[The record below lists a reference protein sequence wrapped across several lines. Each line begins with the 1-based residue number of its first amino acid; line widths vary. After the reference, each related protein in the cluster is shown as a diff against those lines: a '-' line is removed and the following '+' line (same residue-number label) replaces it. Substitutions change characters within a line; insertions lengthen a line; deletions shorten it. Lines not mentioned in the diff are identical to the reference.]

1 MSEAKFKKADKYEID
16 MCNGPIL
23 SKLIVFSVPVLL
35 QGILQLLFN
44 AADIVVVG
52 RFAGNTAL
60 AAVGA
65 TGSLVCLLLNL
76 FWGLATGTNVLV
88 ARFYGCSSENDV
100 KETVSTSLYT
110 AFFGGIF
117 LIFVGLFF
125 SRSMLIMMSTPED
138 VLDQAVLYMQIYF
151 AGMPAQLL
159 FTYLAAVLRAV
170 GDTKRPLYYLT
181 LSGIVNVA
189 LNLFF
194 VVVLEWDV
202 AGVAL
207 ATVLSQTIAT
217 VLIIRLL
224 VRLDAS
230 YGIDLKNLKFSK
242 DKFVKMMKFGI
253 PSGLQ
258 GCVFSISNVLI
269 QSSIN
274 SFGSVAVAGSTA
286 GANLE
291 DFVYTAMT
299 AVYQAA
305 LSFSSQNY
313 GTHNYK
319 RIKKIMWY
327 CLGLVAVVGIIFG
340 DGCVLFAN
348 PLLRIYTKDPE
359 VIAYGEIR
367 ILYICTL
374 YLLCGLMDVMTGTL
388 RGMGYTVMP
397 MIVSLAGACG
407 LRVIWIYT
415 VFAKFHTLDV
425 LFMSYPITWT
435 ITFITHFICFS
446 IVIRRKMRSNEQVI
460 VER

>member
-1 MSEAKFKKADKYEID
+1 I
-16 MCNGPIL
+16 
-23 SKLIVFSVPVLL
+23 
-35 QGILQLLFN
+35 
-44 AADIVVVG
+44 
-52 RFAGNTAL
+52 
-60 AAVGA
+60 
-65 TGSLVCLLLNL
+65 
-76 FWGLATGTNVLV
+76 
-88 ARFYGCSSENDV
+88 
-100 KETVSTSLYT
+100 
-110 AFFGGIF
+110 
-117 LIFVGLFF
+117 
-125 SRSMLIMMSTPED
+125 STPED
-138 VLDQAVLYMQIYF
+138 VIDQAVPYMQIYF

-181 LSGIVNVA
+181 LSGVINVI

-194 VVVLEWDV
+194 VIVLKWDV

-207 ATVLSQTIAT
+207 ATVLSQIVATI
-217 VLIIRLL
+217 LIIRLM

-242 DKFVKMMKFGI
+242 DKFGKMMKFGI

-299 AVYQAA
+299 SVYQAA
-305 LSFSSQNY
+305 LSFTSQNY

-340 DGCVLFAN
+340 DGCTLFAK
-348 PLLRIYTKDPE
+348 PLLRIYTKDPN
-359 VIAYGEIR
+359 VIAYGEVR

-435 ITFITHFICFS
+435 VTFLTHFICFS
-446 IVIRRKMRSNEQVI
+446 IIIRRKIRNSQQVI
-460 VER
+460 VEH

>member
-1 MSEAKFKKADKYEID
+1 MSEAKLKKADKYEID

-23 SKLIVFSVPVLL
+23 SKLIVFSIPVLL

-88 ARFYGCSSENDV
+88 ARFYGCGSEKDV

-110 AFFGGIF
+110 AFFGGIL

-125 SRSMLIMMSTPED
+125 SRPMLIMMSTPED

-151 AGMPAQLL
+151 AGMPAQLI

-181 LSGIVNVA
+181 LSGVVNVV

-207 ATVLSQTIAT
+207 ATVISQTVAT
-217 VLIIRLL
+217 ILIVRLL
-224 VRLDAS
+224 FRLDTS
-230 YGIDLKNLKFSK
+230 YSLDLKNLKFSK
-242 DKFVKMMKFGI
+242 DIFGKMMKFGI

-299 AVYQAA
+299 SVYQAA

-348 PLLRIYTKDPE
+348 PLLRIYTKDPN

-435 ITFITHFICFS
+435 VTFITHFICFS
-446 IVIRRKMRSNEQVI
+446 IVIRRKMRNSEQVI
-460 VER
+460 VEH

>member
-1 MSEAKFKKADKYEID
+1 MSEAKLKKADKYEID

-35 QGILQLLFN
+35 QGVLQLLFN

-88 ARFYGCSSENDV
+88 ARFYGCNSEKDV

-110 AFFGGIF
+110 AFFGGIL

-181 LSGIVNVA
+181 ISGVVNVI

-217 VLIIRLL
+217 ILIIRLL

-242 DKFVKMMKFGI
+242 DKFGKMMKFGI

-415 VFAKFHTLDV
+415 VFARFHTLDV

-435 ITFITHFICFS
+435 VTFITHFICFS

-460 VER
+460 VEH

>member
-1 MSEAKFKKADKYEID
+1 
-16 MCNGPIL
+16 
-23 SKLIVFSVPVLL
+23 
-35 QGILQLLFN
+35 
-44 AADIVVVG
+44 
-52 RFAGNTAL
+52 
-60 AAVGA
+60 
-65 TGSLVCLLLNL
+65 
-76 FWGLATGTNVLV
+76 
-88 ARFYGCSSENDV
+88 
-100 KETVSTSLYT
+100 
-110 AFFGGIF
+110 
-117 LIFVGLFF
+117 
-125 SRSMLIMMSTPED
+125 
-138 VLDQAVLYMQIYF
+138 
-151 AGMPAQLL
+151 
-159 FTYLAAVLRAV
+159 V

-181 LSGIVNVA
+181 LSGIVNVV

-242 DKFVKMMKFGI
+242 DKFGKMMKFGI

-460 VER
+460 VEH

>member
-1 MSEAKFKKADKYEID
+1 MSEAKLKKADKYEID

-23 SKLIVFSVPVLL
+23 SKLIVFSIPVLL

-88 ARFYGCSSENDV
+88 ARFYGCGSEKDV

-110 AFFGGIF
+110 AFFGGIL

-125 SRSMLIMMSTPED
+125 SRPMLIMMSTPED

-151 AGMPAQLL
+151 AGMPAQLI
-159 FTYLAAVLRAV
+159 FTYFAAVLRAV

-181 LSGIVNVA
+181 LSGVVNVV

-207 ATVLSQTIAT
+207 ATVISQTVAT
-217 VLIIRLL
+217 ILIVRLL
-224 VRLDAS
+224 FRLDTS
-230 YGIDLKNLKFSK
+230 YSLDLKNLKFSK
-242 DKFVKMMKFGI
+242 DIFGKMMKFGI

-299 AVYQAA
+299 SVYQAA

-348 PLLRIYTKDPE
+348 PLLRIYTKDPN

-435 ITFITHFICFS
+435 VTFITHFICFS
-446 IVIRRKMRSNEQVI
+446 IVIRRKMRNSEQVI
-460 VER
+460 VEH